1 MTAAVKLPEPAR
13 LKPPD
18 VVALGAHG
26 MRTRPVRA
34 VLSALGIAIGVAAMV
49 AVLAIPASGAQAL
62 HDRLAALGPNL
73 LTAGPG
79 QTLFGAN
86 ATLPDDAVAMAKRI
100 GPVRAAAGTGTT
112 SASVRRSDK
121 IAPDDTSGLAV
132 YAARPDLLAVLGGKV
147 RAGAF
152 LAAGNQD
159 YPVAVL
165 GSQAAA
171 RLGIDHCDIGGF
183 APGRGLRH
191 PEPPKCIGDPARP
204 PQVLIGTQWFT
215 VVGILAPMP
224 LAPEVERSALVG
236 WDVAK
241 RLLGFDGHP
250 STVYVRAEE
259 SQVDGVRSVL
269 AATLNPQAPNE
280 VQVRRPSDALA
291 AQKLTDTT
299 YSALF
304 LGLGG
309 VALLVGGVGV
319 ANTMVISVL
328 ERRREIGLRRALG
341 ATKRQIRGQFLAE
354 SVLLSGLGG
363 LAGVLAG
370 VLVTAGYALSQG
382 WPAVLP
388 VGTLAGGVGVAALV
402 GAVAGAYPAVRAA
415 RLAPTQAL
423 A

>member
-1 MTAAVKLPEPAR
+1 MIAPVLPEPTR

-49 AVLAIPASGAQAL
+49 AVLAIPESSAKAL
-62 HDRLAALGPNL
+62 HDKLSALGTNL

-79 QTLFGAN
+79 QTLFGKN
-86 ATLPDDAVAMAKRI
+86 ATLPDEAVAMAKRI
-100 GPVRAAAGTGTT
+100 GPVTAASGTGKT
-112 SASVRRSDK
+112 SATVRRTDK
-121 IAPDDTSGLAV
+121 ISAEETSGLGV
-132 YAARPDLLAVLGGKV
+132 YAARADLLGVLGGKV
-147 RAGAF
+147 RAGTF
-152 LAAGNQD
+152 LGTANQGF
-159 YPVAVL
+159 PVTVL
-165 GSQAAA
+165 GSVAAA
-171 RLGIDHCDIGGF
+171 RLGIDHIDG
-183 APGRGLRH
+183 AH
-191 PEPPKCIGDPARP
+191 P
-204 PQVLIGTQWFT
+204 PQVWLGDRWFT
-215 VVGILAPMP
+215 VVGILDPMP
-224 LAPEVERSALVG
+224 LAPEIERSVLVG
-236 WDVAK
+236 WDTAK
-241 RLLGFDGHP
+241 QLLGFDGHA
-250 STVYVRAEE
+250 STVYVRAQE
-259 SQVDGVRSVL
+259 SEVDSVRSVL

-280 VQVRRPSDALA
+280 VDVRRPSDALA

-388 VGTLAGGVGVAALV
+388 AGALAGGVGVAALV
-402 GAVAGAYPAVRAA
+402 GAIAGAYPAVRAA

>member
-1 MTAAVKLPEPAR
+1 MTLVTLPEPAR

-86 ATLPDDAVAMAKRI
+86 ATLPDDAVAMARRV

-121 IAPDDTSGLAV
+121 IAPDETSGLAV
-132 YAARPDLLAVLGGKV
+132 YAARPDLLGVLDGKV

-152 LAAGNQD
+152 LAAGNQN
-159 YPVAVL
+159 YPVTVL
-165 GSQAAA
+165 GS
-171 RLGIDHCDIGGF
+171 LGIDHI
-183 APGRGLRH
+183 
-191 PEPPKCIGDPARP
+191 DPARP

-224 LAPEVERSALVG
+224 LAPEIERSALVG

-241 RLLGFDGHP
+241 RLLEFDGHP

-259 SQVDGVRSVL
+259 SQVDSVRTVL

-280 VQVRRPSDALA
+280 VEVRRPSDALA

-370 VLVTAGYALSQG
+370 VLVTSGYALSQG

-388 VGTLAGGVGVAALV
+388 TGALAGGVGVAALV

-415 RLAPTQAL
+415 RLAPTRAL

>member
-1 MTAAVKLPEPAR
+1 MIAPPGSTLPEPAR

-18 VVALGAHG
+18 VVGLGAHG
-26 MRTRPVRA
+26 MRTRPMRA

-62 HDRLAALGPNL
+62 HDRLAALGTNL
-73 LTAGPG
+73 LSAGPG
-79 QTLFGAN
+79 QTLFGKDAK
-86 ATLPDDAVAMAKRI
+86 LPDEAVAMAKRI
-100 GPVRAAAGTGTT
+100 GPVTEASAIGST

-121 IAPDDTSGLAV
+121 IPLDDTSGLAV
-132 YAARPDLLAVLGGKV
+132 FAARPDLLGVLGGKV
-147 RAGAF
+147 RVGSF
-152 LAAGNQD
+152 LAAANQN

-171 RLGIDHCDIGGF
+171 RLGIDRI
-183 APGRGLRH
+183 
-191 PEPPKCIGDPARP
+191 DPAHPR
-204 PQVLIGTQWFT
+204 QVLIGTQWFT
-215 VVGILAPMP
+215 VVGILAPMQ
-224 LAPEVERSALVG
+224 LAPEIERSVLVG

-241 RLLGFDGHP
+241 RLLDFDGHA
-250 STVYVRAEE
+250 STVYVRAQE
-259 SQVDGVRSVL
+259 SQVDSVRSVL
-269 AATLNPQAPNE
+269 AATLSPQAPNE
-280 VQVRRPSDALA
+280 VEVRRPSDALA

-363 LAGVLAG
+363 LAGVLVG
-370 VLVTAGYALSQG
+370 TLVTAGYALSQG

-388 VGTLAGGVGVAALV
+388 VAALAGGVGIAALV
-402 GAVAGAYPAVRAA
+402 GAVAGAYPAMRAA

>member
-1 MTAAVKLPEPAR
+1 MIAPVAPALPEPAR

-26 MRTRPVRA
+26 MRTRPMRA

-49 AVLAIPASGAQAL
+49 AVLAIPASGARAL
-62 HDRLAALGPNL
+62 HDRLAALGTNL
-73 LTAGPG
+73 LTAAPG
-79 QTLFGAN
+79 QTLFGKDAK
-86 ATLPDDAVAMAKRI
+86 LPDEAVAMAKRI
-100 GPVRAAAGTGTT
+100 APVTAASATGNT

-132 YAARPDLLAVLGGKV
+132 FAAKPDLLGVLGGKV
-147 RAGAF
+147 RVGSFLGA
-152 LAAGNQD
+152 ANQN

-165 GSQAAA
+165 GAQAAA
-171 RLGIDHCDIGGF
+171 RLGIDHI
-183 APGRGLRH
+183 
-191 PEPPKCIGDPARP
+191 DPAHP
-204 PQVLIGTQWFT
+204 PQVLVGSHWFT
-215 VVGILAPMP
+215 VVGILGPMQ
-224 LAPEVERSALVG
+224 LAPEIERSVLVG
-236 WDVAK
+236 WDIAK
-241 RLLGFDGHP
+241 ALLGFDGHA
-250 STVYVRAEE
+250 STVYVRAQE
-259 SQVDGVRSVL
+259 SQVDSVRSVL
-269 AATLNPQAPNE
+269 GATLNPQAPNE
-280 VQVRRPSDALA
+280 VEVRRPSDALA

-363 LAGVLAG
+363 LAGVLIG
-370 VLVTAGYALSQG
+370 VLVTAGYSLSQG

-388 VGTLAGGVGVAALV
+388 GPALAGGVGIAALV
-402 GAVAGAYPAVRAA
+402 GAVAGAYPAMRAA

>member
-1 MTAAVKLPEPAR
+1 MTAPVQVLPEPAR

-49 AVLAIPASGAQAL
+49 AVLAIPQSSAKAL
-62 HDRLAALGPNL
+62 HDQLSALGTNL

-79 QTLFGAN
+79 QTLFGEN
-86 ATLPDDAVAMAKRI
+86 ATLPDEAVAMAKRI
-100 GPVRAAAGTGTT
+100 GPVTAASGTGKTGQ
-112 SASVRRSDK
+112 SVRRTDK
-121 IAPDDTSGLAV
+121 ISTAETSGLGV
-132 YAARPDLLAVLGGKV
+132 YAARPDLLGVLGGKV
-147 RAGAF
+147 RTGRF
-152 LAAGNQD
+152 LEAANQN
-159 YPVAVL
+159 YPVVVL
-165 GSQAAA
+165 GSVAAA
-171 RLGIDHCDIGGF
+171 RLGIDHLDPAQPRQVWIGG
-183 APGRGLRH
+183 R
-191 PEPPKCIGDPARP
+191 
-204 PQVLIGTQWFT
+204 WFT
-215 VVGILAPMP
+215 VVGILDPMP
-224 LAPEVERSALVG
+224 LAPEIERSALVG

-241 RLLGFDGHP
+241 QLLGFDGHS

-259 SQVDGVRSVL
+259 SQVDSVRSVL
-269 AATLNPQAPNE
+269 AATLNPKAPNE
-280 VQVRRPSDALA
+280 VDVRRPSEALA

-388 VGTLAGGVGVAALV
+388 FGALAGGVGVAALV
-402 GAVAGAYPAVRAA
+402 GAIAGAYPAVRAA